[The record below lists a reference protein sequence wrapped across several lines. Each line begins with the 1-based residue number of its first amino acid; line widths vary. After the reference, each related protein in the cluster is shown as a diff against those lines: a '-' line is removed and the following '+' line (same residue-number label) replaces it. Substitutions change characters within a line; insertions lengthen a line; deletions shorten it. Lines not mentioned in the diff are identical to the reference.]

1 MNVTEYIASGIL
13 ESYVMGA
20 VSDQERRE
28 VECLS
33 SIYPEVGRE
42 LDQLSEAIEQYAML
56 HSVEP
61 PASTKDKLLQQLS
74 FSKQEEPELEEEE
87 SGTIV
92 RPMPVDLSSSHSH
105 RTTWIVAAS
114 MGLALLL
121 FSFFLLSKLRTN
133 QNALASV
140 RDRNDSLKTVAS
152 QLQANQTQ
160 SNQVVALLSQPA
172 LKRIELKGNEQAP
185 EGNMFVF
192 WDAGTQQVA
201 VNVKSLPIL
210 PADKQYQLWA
220 LVDGK
225 PVDAGV
231 FDAGSSG
238 STTQSLNRSIARADA
253 FAVTVEK
260 RGGSPA
266 PTMSTLLAV
275 SSVKA

>member
-1 MNVTEYIASGIL
+1 
-13 ESYVMGA
+13 MGA

-61 PASTKDKLLQQLS
+61 PASIKAKLLQQLS
-74 FSKQEEPELEEEE
+74 FSNHEEEDDEQE
-87 SGTIV
+87 SDAIV
-92 RPMPVDLSSSHSH
+92 RPMPVDMSSSHAH
-105 RTTWIVAAS
+105 RTTWIVAAC
-114 MGLALLL
+114 MGLAMLL
-121 FSFFLLSKLRTN
+121 FSFFLISKLRTN

-140 RDRNDSLKTVAS
+140 RSRNDSLKTVAS
-152 QLQANQTQ
+152 QLQADQAQ
-160 SNQVVALLSQPA
+160 SEQVVALLSQPA
-172 LKRIELKGNEQAP
+172 LKRIELKGNKQAP
-185 EGNMFVF
+185 EGDLFVF
-192 WDAGTQQVA
+192 WNADTKQVA
-201 VNVKSLPIL
+201 VTVKSLPVL
-210 PADKQYQLWA
+210 PTDKQYQLWA

-231 FDAGSSG
+231 FDAGSTNSA
-238 STTQSLNRSIARADA
+238 TQPLNRSIARADA

-266 PTMSTLLAV
+266 PTMSTLLAI
-275 SSVKA
+275 SPVKA

>member
-1 MNVTEYIASGIL
+1 
-13 ESYVMGA
+13 MGA

-33 SIYPEVGRE
+33 SVYPEVGRE
-42 LDQLSEAIEQYAML
+42 LDQLAETIEQYAL
-56 HSVEP
+56 LYSVEP
-61 PASTKDKLLQQLS
+61 PTSTKDKLLQQLD
-74 FSKQEEPELEEEE
+74 FNKFEEEE
-87 SGTIV
+87 RESDTIV
-92 RPMPVDLSSSHSH
+92 RPMPVDMSSSYSH
-105 RTTWIVAAS
+105 RTTWIVAAC
-114 MGLALLL
+114 MGLAMLL
-121 FSFFLLSKLRTN
+121 FSFFLLSQLRTS

-152 QLQANQTQ
+152 QLKANQSQ
-160 SNQVVALLSQPA
+160 SDQVVALLSQPA

-185 EGNMFVF
+185 EGNLFIF
-192 WDAGTQQVA
+192 WSADTQQIA
-201 VNVKSLPIL
+201 VNVKSLPAL

-275 SSVKA
+275 SPVKA

>member
-33 SIYPEVGRE
+33 SVYPEVGRE
-42 LDQLSEAIEQYAML
+42 LDQLSEAIEHYAML
-56 HSVEP
+56 YSVEP
-61 PASTKDKLLQQLS
+61 PASIKDKLLQQLT
-74 FSKQEEPELEEEE
+74 FSEHEEKDDEQE
-87 SGTIV
+87 SNTIV
-92 RPMPVDLSSSHSH
+92 RPMPVDTTSSYSH
-105 RTTWIVAAS
+105 RTTWIVAAC
-114 MGLALLL
+114 MGLAMLL
-121 FSFFLLSKLRTN
+121 FSFFLLSQLRTN

-140 RDRNDSLKTVAS
+140 RNRNDSLKTVAS
-152 QLQANQTQ
+152 ALKADKAQAD
-160 SNQVVALLSQPA
+160 QVVTLLSQPA
-172 LKRIELKGNEQAP
+172 LKRVELKGNEQAP
-185 EGNMFVF
+185 KGDLFVF
-192 WDAGTQQVA
+192 WSADTQQVA
-201 VNVKSLPIL
+201 VNVKSLPAL
-210 PADKQYQLWA
+210 PTDKQYQLWA

-231 FDAGSSG
+231 FDAGSRG
-238 STTQSLNRSIARADA
+238 STTQALNRSIARADA

-275 SSVKA
+275 SPVKA